1 MFLPFEIY
9 AFELQKLLFCMPKP
23 MLWEN
28 QYSVLVKLML
38 FFRYFISVYIH
49 AEMLKLGNC

>member
-1 MFLPFEIY
+1 
-9 AFELQKLLFCMPKP
+9 MPKP

-49 AEMLKLGNC
+49 AEMLKLGNCQMCDCK

>member
-1 MFLPFEIY
+1 MLLPLETY
-9 AFELQKLLFCMPKP
+9 AFTIQKLLFCMPKP

-38 FFRYFISVYIH
+38 FFRYFISVYIY

>member
-1 MFLPFEIY
+1 MLLPLKTY
-9 AFELQKLLFCMPKP
+9 AFRMQKLLFWLAKP
-23 MLWEN
+23 MFLEN
-28 QYSVLVKLML
+28 QYYVLVKLML

>member
-38 FFRYFISVYIH
+38 FFRYFISVYIY

>member
-1 MFLPFEIY
+1 
-9 AFELQKLLFCMPKP
+9 MPKP

-49 AEMLKLGNC
+49 TEMLKLGNC

>member
-1 MFLPFEIY
+1 
-9 AFELQKLLFCMPKP
+9 MPKP
-23 MLWEN
+23 MLLEN
-28 QYSVLVKLML
+28 QYCVLVKLML